1 LGVSLATKLLL
12 FELEFSRRHLF
23 CGGHVFYLDAVL
35 SKLAGILSGKDGF
48 LFFFDDSNSGVDLS
62 LGGAGEDD
70 FEFCNSIEHFE
81 HVLLEQEDVFSHAN
95 DLDNFF
101 V

>member
-1 LGVSLATKLLL
+1 MGVSLATKVLL
-12 FELEFSRRHLF
+12 FELEVSRRHFF
-23 CGGHVFYLDAVL
+23 CVGHVLYLDAVL
-35 SKLAGILSGKDGF
+35 SRLAEVFSGKDGF
-48 LFFFDDSNSGVDLS
+48 LFFLDNVDGGLDLS

-81 HVLLEQEDVFSHAN
+81 HILLEQENVFSHPY